1 MKRDYKIGF
10 IGCGNMGSAMIG
22 GILKNG
28 LASKEEIIASC
39 KSEGTKERITK
50 ELGITVT
57 LDSVEVAEK
66 SDVIFLA
73 IKPYQFDAVLPQ
85 INGKLEADQIVI
97 SVAAGKTLSMIETAL
112 MSIDVAGKLKV
123 VRAMPNTPALVGEA
137 MTAITPNANLN
148 EEDIAKVK
156 ALFESFGQ
164 VEVVPESMM
173 NAVIGVS
180 GSSPAFIYM
189 LIEAMADAAV
199 VEGMPR
205 AQAYKFAAQSVLG
218 SAKMVLETGIHPG
231 ALKDAVCSPG
241 GTTIAGVEALE
252 QCGFRG
258 TVMEGIRATVAKAE
272 EMSK

>member
-1 MKRDYKIGF
+1 MKRDYKVGF

-28 LASKEEIIASC
+28 LAGKSEIIASC
-39 KSEGTKERITK
+39 KSEATKERISK
-50 ELGITVT
+50 KLGITVT
-57 LDSVEVAEK
+57 LDSAEVAQK
-66 SDVIFLA
+66 ADVVFLA

-112 MSIDVAGKLKV
+112 MSINVAGKLKV

-218 SAKMVLETGIHPG
+218 SAKMVLETVMHPG

>member
-1 MKRDYKIGF
+1 MKRDYKVGF

-28 LASKEEIIASC
+28 LAGKREIIASC
-39 KSEGTKERITK
+39 KSEATKERISK

-57 LDSVEVAEK
+57 LDSAEVAQK
-66 SDVIFLA
+66 ADVVFLA

-85 INGKLEADQIVI
+85 INGKLEGDQIVI

-205 AQAYKFAAQSVLG
+205 AQAYKFAAQAVLG
-218 SAKMVLETGIHPG
+218 SAKMVLETGEHPG
-231 ALKDAVCSPG
+231 VLKDNVCSPG
-241 GTTIAGVEALE
+241 GTTIEAVATLEAL
-252 QCGFRG
+252 GFRNA
-258 TVMEGIRATVAKAE
+258 VIEAE
-272 EMSK
+272 RVCIDKSREL